1 MASDYSPGRYQQKY
15 ELSILG
21 AMLPQG
27 SALIKLALPVTS
39 PTIPMEYFMKNI
51 TILIRAELEVPDEW
65 QLTDHASG
73 MQVLKIGDQFVDFD
87 ITPLSTTSNTPD
99 AEWSDQ
105 DEALVNTVLD
115 TVVGIDVELE
125 SGNSQ

>member
-1 MASDYSPGRYQQKY
+1 
-15 ELSILG
+15 
-21 AMLPQG
+21 
-27 SALIKLALPVTS
+27 
-39 PTIPMEYFMKNI
+39 MKNI

-65 QLTDHASG
+65 QLTDHPSG

-115 TVVGIDVELE
+115 TIVGIDVELE

>member
-1 MASDYSPGRYQQKY
+1 
-15 ELSILG
+15 
-21 AMLPQG
+21 
-27 SALIKLALPVTS
+27 
-39 PTIPMEYFMKNI
+39 MKKI

-65 QLTDHASG
+65 HLTDHASG

-105 DEALVNTVLD
+105 DDALVNTVLD